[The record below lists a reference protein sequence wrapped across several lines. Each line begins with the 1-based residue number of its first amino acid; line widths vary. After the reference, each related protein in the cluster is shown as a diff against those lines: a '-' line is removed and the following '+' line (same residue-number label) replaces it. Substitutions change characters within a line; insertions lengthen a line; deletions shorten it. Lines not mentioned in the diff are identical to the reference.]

1 MKVLPTNCP
10 ACNNQLKVRKLL
22 CQDCETE
29 IEGVFDL
36 PGLAR
41 LSAENQDFILQFI
54 KSSGSLKEMAK
65 LLKLS
70 YPTVRNRLD
79 EIIEHIKNGEENK

>member
-1 MKVLPTNCP
+1 
-10 ACNNQLKVRKLL
+10 
-22 CQDCETE
+22 
-29 IEGVFDL
+29 VFDL

-41 LSAENQDFILQFI
+41 LSTENQDFILQFI